1 MSSDR
6 YGIYLTPQAAAAEIA
21 RPESKDEVSRRGE
34 ELALKEQENAGRK
47 EDTDRVT
54 SVAPAADA
62 PYRIIQAQN
71 PRKEEQQKAEP
82 LEFERFILLVN
93 CQAHGSS
100 GGGISS

>member
-34 ELALKEQENAGRK
+34 ES
-47 EDTDRVT
+47 DRVT